1 MWTDIA
7 RDISAATG
15 DRFTVRTRR
24 KLSGGCINAGHAVSD
39 GRRTYFVK
47 TNAARAHAMF
57 GAEAAAL
64 TAIAGTRT
72 VRVPCTICHGRN
84 AAAAWLVLEHVE
96 LHPLSKTGARVLG
109 EQLAALH
116 RCTAPQYGWDRDNAI
131 GSTPQANA
139 WCGDWV
145 EFWRE
150 RRLRPQYALAVQ
162 NGYGGAL
169 QRDGSRLMERLDR
182 FFPGSMPPASLLH
195 GDLWS
200 GNAACD
206 ASGAPI
212 VFDPA
217 SYYGDREADVAMTE
231 VFGGYPSEFYAAYRA
246 SYPLDPGYRE
256 RSTLYNL
263 YHVLNHLNLFGG
275 RYLEQAETMTA
286 RLLALV

>member
-15 DRFTVRTRR
+15 DPFTVRTRR
-24 KLSGGCINAGHAVSD
+24 EVSGGCINAGHAVSD

-47 TNAARAHAMF
+47 TNAAPAHAMF
-57 GAEAAAL
+57 AAEAAAL
-64 TAIAGTRT
+64 TAIAGTRS
-72 VRVPCTICHGRN
+72 VRVPCPICHGRN
-84 AAAAWLVLEHVE
+84 AAAAWLVLEHVN
-96 LHPLSKTGARVLG
+96 LHPLSQAAAGALG
-109 EQLAALH
+109 EQLAELH
-116 RCTAPQYGWDRDNAI
+116 RCTAARYGWDRDNTI

-139 WCGDWV
+139 WCSNWV

-150 RRLRPQYALAVQ
+150 RRLRPQYALALR

-169 QRDGSRLMERLDR
+169 QENGERLMERLQR
-182 FFPGSMPPASLLH
+182 FFPGNMPPASLLH

-206 ASGAPI
+206 MSDAPV

-231 VFGGYPSEFYAAYRA
+231 LFGGYPQGFYAAYQA
-246 SYPLDPGYRE
+246 SYRLDPGYRE

-275 RYLEQAETMTA
+275 RYLEQAEAMTM
-286 RLLALV
+286 RLLALA